1 MSDAL
6 AQWQHYIN
14 GQNAAPVSGRYSQSF
29 DPCTGLA
36 AAEIASGNEA
46 DVERAV
52 NSDRKSVV

>member
-14 GQNAAPVSGRYSQSF
+14 GQNSAPLSGRYSQSF

-36 AAEIASGNEA
+36 AAEIASGDGA
-46 DVERAV
+46 DVERA
-52 NSDRKSVV
+52 DRKSVV